1 METMVTRETFTA
13 EVEQSKRPVLVDF
26 FATWCQPC
34 RMIAPF
40 VAQVAEE
47 RPDIKVCKVD
57 IDENGSLAAEFRIDS
72 IPDLLLFRDGKLIGS
87 LMGYHTK
94 SDILA
99 FIDEKLK

>member
-1 METMVTRETFTA
+1 MEIKVTTENFTA
-13 EVEQSKRPVLVDF
+13 EVENSTKPVLVDF

-57 IDENGSLAAEFRIDS
+57 IDENGALAGKFNIDS
-72 IPDLLLFRDGKLIGS
+72 IPNLLLFKDGKLLGNM
-87 LMGYHTK
+87 MGYRTK
-94 SDILA
+94 SDILS
-99 FIDEKLK
+99 FIDSKLV

>member
-1 METMVTRETFTA
+1 METKVTTANFAA
-13 EVEQSKRPVLVDF
+13 EVENSSKPVLVDF

-57 IDENGSLAAEFRIDS
+57 IDENGALAGRFGIDS
-72 IPDLLLFRDGKLIGS
+72 IP
-87 LMGYHTK
+87 
-94 SDILA
+94 
-99 FIDEKLK
+99 

>member
-1 METMVTRETFTA
+1 METKVTTANFTA
-13 EVEQSKRPVLVDF
+13 EVENSLRPVLVDF

-57 IDENGSLAAEFRIDS
+57 IDEEGALASEFGIDS
-72 IPDLLLFRDGKLIGS
+72 IPNLLLFKDGKLLGNM
-87 LMGYHTK
+87 MGYHTK
-94 SDILA
+94 SDILG
-99 FIDEKLK
+99 FIDSHLA